1 MWMSGIPEVMKTL
14 QLIDFEALARQAIKK
29 EEKIALK
36 VVISSLIF
44 KAFWFYF

>member
-1 MWMSGIPEVMKTL
+1 MSGIPEVMRTF
-14 QLIDFEALARQAIKK
+14 QLIDFEAPARQAMKKK
-29 EEKIALK
+29 ENIALK